1 MKTKFCFAL
10 VLIVAILLV
19 IINAQS
25 SSQSLTRYYIVKLY
39 SGEKVIGTWQS
50 RDIGKVEG
58 ESLTFVVKGD
68 FDINARTVRI
78 QGVYT
83 VEEIQGF

>member
-1 MKTKFCFAL
+1 MKTKLSFAFI
-10 VLIVAILLV
+10 LIAAALLV
-19 IINAQS
+19 ILNTRS

-58 ESLTFVVKGD
+58 GSLTFVVKGD
-68 FDINARTVRI
+68 FDITARAVRI

-83 VEEIQGF
+83 VEEFQ

>member
-1 MKTKFCFAL
+1 MKTKLGLAII
-10 VLIVAILLV
+10 LIVALLLV
-19 IINAQS
+19 ILNTQS
-25 SSQSLTRYYIVKLY
+25 SSQNLTRYYIVKLY

-50 RDIGKVEG
+50 RDIGKIDG

-68 FDINARTVRI
+68 FDINARSVRI

-83 VEEIQGF
+83 VEEFQGF